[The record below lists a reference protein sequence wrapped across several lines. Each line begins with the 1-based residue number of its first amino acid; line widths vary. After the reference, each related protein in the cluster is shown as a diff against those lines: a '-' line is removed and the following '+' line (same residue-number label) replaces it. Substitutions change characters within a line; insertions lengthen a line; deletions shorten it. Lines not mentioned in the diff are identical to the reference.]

1 MPKTRA
7 KPVNCNIHNENGE
20 DFLIYDWVL
29 IKVEE
34 NFSVQTCDHLK
45 DEVYRLL
52 NFFETPLQIYYR
64 YMKVNNPSKSLS
76 LAFSSSENCVGG
88 SF

>member
-20 DFLIYDWVL
+20 DFLIYDWIL

-34 NFSVQTCDHLK
+34 NFSAQTCDHLK

-52 NFFETPLQIYYR
+52 NFFENSITDTLQIHESEYSI
-64 YMKVNNPSKSLS
+64 KISL
-76 LAFSSSENCVGG
+76 FSI
-88 SF
+88 FFI

>member
-20 DFLIYDWVL
+20 DFLIYDWIL

-52 NFFETPLQIYYR
+52 NFFENSITDTLQIHE
-64 YMKVNNPSKSLS
+64 
-76 LAFSSSENCVGG
+76 SE
-88 SF
+88 